1 MSMLPLVAVLL
12 PLVGG
17 VLIAVFGEE
26 RPRLRIGLALAT
38 TIGVAAVV
46 GAIVVQRLALGTTVA
61 WVYPLFGGG
70 YESVLVVQLVAQ
82 PLGLVL
88 AVIAAFLWPLT
99 VIYSVGYMAHEHS
112 QNRFF
117 TYLVMV
123 EGTAMG
129 ICLAGD
135 LLTFFIFYEMLTLLV
150 YPLVVH
156 EDSEEAI
163 HAGRTYLAYLLIGET
178 LVFGALFVVVS
189 AAGGVPPFV
198 GGGVAEQIGL
208 SSGSVLIVLVL
219 GFWGFA
225 AKAAVMPMHAW
236 LPDAMIAPTPVSAV
250 LHAVAVVNVGVLGIF
265 TLLYTVVGVEAGRE
279 RVVQPVGAVG
289 RLDHHHRLLRSS
301 RLRQDEIKRRL
312 AYSTISQLG
321 YMVLGASLLNPDGL
335 TGGVLHMFAHSLM
348 KIVLFFCA
356 GMIITQTGKTH
367 FSQIAGLAKRMPVT
381 MACFTVGAAGM
392 VGIPPVVGWISKW
405 VLLEGTFS
413 SGQWALSLVIL
424 ISAML
429 NLGYYLPPV
438 ISAYFGRPEDAETT
452 EPADRSQ
459 RRREA
464 PLSMLTPTVAIT
476 VLVLV
481 FGIWPRFPYWLADQA
496 VTWAFG
502 FARGG

>member
-1 MSMLPLVAVLL
+1 VSALPLIAVLL

-17 VLIAVFGEE
+17 VLIAIFGED
-26 RPRLRIGLALAT
+26 RPRLRISLALAAT
-38 TIGVAAVV
+38 VGVAAVIGV
-46 GAIVVQRLALGTTVA
+46 IAAQRLSQGAEVG
-61 WVYPLFGGG
+61 WVHPLFGGG
-70 YESVLVVQLVAQ
+70 YESVLVVRLVAQ

-123 EGTAMG
+123 EGAAMG

-135 LLTFFIFYEMLTLLV
+135 LLTFFIFYELLTLLV

-163 HAGRTYLAYLLIGET
+163 HAGRTYLAYLLVGET

-189 AAGGVPPFV
+189 AAGGVPVFT

-208 SSGSVLIVLVL
+208 SSGSVLAVLLL

-265 TLLYTVVGVEAGRE
+265 TLLYTVVGVEAGRD
-279 RVVQPVGAVG
+279 VWFNLWAPWVAAITIIGASLVA
-289 RLDHHHRLLRSS
+289 
-301 RLRQDEIKRRL
+301 LRQDEIKRRL

-321 YMVLGASLLNPDGL
+321 YMVMGASLLSPFGL

-356 GMIITQTGKTH
+356 GIIITQTGKIR
-367 FSQIAGLAKRMPVT
+367 FSEIAGLAKRLPVT

-392 VGIPPVVGWISKW
+392 VGLPPVVGWISKW
-405 VLLEGTFS
+405 VLLQGTFS

-424 ISAML
+424 VSAML

-438 ISAYFGRPEDAETT
+438 VSAYFGRPEDAGMTETT
-452 EPADRSQ
+452 PGLG

-464 PLSMLTPTVAIT
+464 PLSMLIPTVAIT
-476 VLVLV
+476 VAALV

-502 FARGG
+502 VVGGG